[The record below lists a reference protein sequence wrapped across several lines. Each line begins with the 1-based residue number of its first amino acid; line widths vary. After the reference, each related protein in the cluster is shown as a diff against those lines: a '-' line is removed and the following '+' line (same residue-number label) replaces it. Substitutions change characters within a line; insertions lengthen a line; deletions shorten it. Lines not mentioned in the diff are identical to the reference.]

1 MNDTAVRAVDIDVDP
16 AVSDTLPGW
25 VYTDPEVLA
34 TERTRVFFRTWHYA
48 GATGELRNAGDYVT
62 AQLLDQ
68 NILVMRGRDGVLRG
82 FYNVCQHR
90 AHELL
95 EGRGNARVVTC
106 PYHAW
111 SYQDDGALRTA
122 RGAEKQP
129 GFVAER
135 FCLKPVRVEVFAG
148 KFVFFNLDPEAPALA
163 DIAGDLAA
171 DIMAHTPEFDRL
183 EPMAP
188 KEPRVIRANW
198 KVVLD
203 NFHECYHC
211 GPAHPA
217 FADIIDMA
225 CYRTEITGL
234 WSKQHGRLAKLEN
247 KAYPVAEDANHA
259 TAFWWLWPSTTF
271 GFMPGDPGLSISSTL
286 PAGMG
291 AEGVGVTRRRF
302 FSFGLP
308 GAVPDQAKLDYGAN
322 VLGPEDVAICE
333 SVQRG
338 LASRGYSAGRFVH
351 DPAGG
356 QTTEAA
362 VHHFHR
368 LYAAAMGF

>member
-1 MNDTAVRAVDIDVDP
+1 MNETAFPPVAIHPDP
-16 AVSDTLPGW
+16 ARSDTLPGW
-25 VYTDPEVLA
+25 VYTSEANLA
-34 TERTRVFFRTWHYA
+34 AEREKLFFRTWHYA
-48 GATGELRNAGDYVT
+48 GATGELRNAGDYLT
-62 AQLLDQ
+62 ARLLDQ
-68 NILVMRGRDGVLRG
+68 SVLVIKGRDGTIRG

-111 SYQDDGALRTA
+111 SYHDDGALRTA

-129 GFVAER
+129 FFNPDR
-135 FCLKPVRVEVFAG
+135 FCLKPVRIEVFAE
-148 KFVFFNLDPEAPALA
+148 KFVFFNLDPAAPSLA
-163 DIAGDLAA
+163 ETAADLAA
-171 DIMAHTPEFDRL
+171 DIMAETPRFAEL
-183 EPMAP
+183 EPTAAKP
-188 KEPRVIRANW
+188 PRPTRANW

-217 FADIIDMA
+217 FADMLDMA
-225 CYRTEITGL
+225 CYRTTVNGQ
-234 WSKQHGRLAKLEN
+234 WSKQKGLLAKPDN
-247 KAYPVAEDANHA
+247 KAYKVAADANHSSI
-259 TAFWWLWPSTTF
+259 FWFLWPTTTF
-271 GFMPGDPGLSISSTL
+271 GFLPGDPAISVTSTMPLS
-286 PAGMG
+286 PG
-291 AEGVGVTRRRF
+291 ECVRRF
-302 FSFGLP
+302 HSFALP
-308 GAVPDQAKLDYGAN
+308 GAVPDPAKTDYGQN
-322 VLGPEDVAICE
+322 VLGPEDVALCE

-338 LASRGYSAGRFVH
+338 LSSRGYASGRFVH

-356 QTTEAA
+356 QTTEAG